1 MLMNP
6 FKKRSESHMLVVGM
20 AGVKLGDRF
29 AQLGCAN
36 GGRMAA
42 VARQVGLS
50 GHAVAVVPDDAS
62 AARARKGAADEGV
75 LVEVEVAPLNSVP
88 LPDAGLD
95 LVIIDETDGM
105 LASMTMGDRDAAV
118 REAARVLRPGG
129 RVMVIAGGT
138 RSGMS
143 GLFARSRP
151 GPPIDINAALA
162 GSGFRSVRTLAE
174 REGLIFLEGVKPR

>member
-1 MLMNP
+1 MNP
-6 FKKRSESHMLVVGM
+6 FKKRTDSHMLVVGM

-50 GHAVAVVPDDAS
+50 GHAVAVVPDEAS

-75 LVEVEVAPLNSVP
+75 LVEVEVSPLSHVP

-95 LVIIDETDGM
+95 LVIIDETEGL
-105 LASMTMGDRDAAV
+105 LATMATPDREAAI

-129 RVMVIAGGT
+129 RIMVIA
-138 RSGMS
+138 SGPRPGVV
-143 GLFARSRP
+143 GLFARSKP
-151 GPPIDINAALA
+151 TPSIDVNAALA
-162 GSGFRSVRTLAE
+162 GHGFRSVRTLAE
-174 REGLIFLEGVKPR
+174 REGLAFVEGIKPR

>member
-1 MLMNP
+1 MNP
-6 FKKRSESHMLVVGM
+6 FKKHSESHMLVVGM

-29 AQLGCAN
+29 AQLGCAS

-75 LVEVEVAPLNSVP
+75 LVEVEVAPLTSLP

-95 LVIIDETDGM
+95 LVIVDETEGL
-105 LASMTMGDRDAAV
+105 LATMTTGDREAAI

-129 RVMVIAGGT
+129 RIMVIA
-138 RSGMS
+138 SGPRPGVS
-143 GLFARSRP
+143 GLFARSKP
-151 GPPIDINAALA
+151 SPPLDVNAALT
-162 GSGFRSVRTLAE
+162 GQGFRSVRTLAE
-174 REGLIFLEGVKPR
+174 REGLTFIEGIKPR